1 MVALQTEM
9 KMLRASMK
17 RIGRRLAQ
25 VNRMLAFIL
34 QALEPARGSK

>member
-1 MVALQTEM
+1 M

-25 VNRMLAFIL
+25 VNRMLVFIL
-34 QALEPARGSK
+34 QALHPERGGE